1 MKTFN
6 KAVLSL
12 AAAFALTALL
22 PAARAFSAEVMAGVV
37 VFVQGDVKVKRAG
50 AADFAELKLNDSL
63 QEGDAVKTGPGAKA
77 SLVTKGGAE
86 IRINENTDFN
96 IPVKKR
102 NFFNLAAGQVW
113 SRMLSKMA
121 KLNVRT
127 PSAVCAVRGTEA
139 DIEQKEITTVKV
151 YEGHVDLTGNS
162 GKTQALKAGQLSTV
176 GAGGAAAAPRQMT
189 PSEMGKWQ
197 EGVDVKDLGK
207 YLQQLGLEPA
217 DNKRLK
223 MKITGKDGKSKDVE
237 VKLKKK

>member
-6 KAVLSL
+6 KAVLALAGAFSL
-12 AAAFALTALL
+12 AALL
-22 PAARAFSAEVMAGVV
+22 PAGYAFSADMAGVV
-37 VFVQGDVKVKRAG
+37 VFVEGDVKVKRAG
-50 AADFAELKLNDSL
+50 AADYTELKLNESM
-63 QEGDAVKTGPGAKA
+63 QEGDAIKTGPGAKA

-86 IRINENTDFN
+86 IRINENSDFS

-102 NFFNLAAGQVW
+102 NFFNLGAGQVW

-139 DIEQKEITTVKV
+139 DIEQKEILTVKV
-151 YEGHVDLTGNS
+151 YEGHVDLTGNN

-176 GAGGAAAAPRQMT
+176 GSAGAAAAPRQMT
-189 PSEMGKWQ
+189 PGEQGKWQ
-197 EGVDVKDLGK
+197 EGVDVKDIGK
-207 YLQQLGLEPA
+207 YLDQMGLEAA
-217 DNKRLK
+217 DSKKVK
-223 MKITGKDGKSKDVE
+223 MKITDKDGKTKDVE